1 MYKDQVTA
9 VSDEAAPLSDIDEQ
23 VMNLKRDCKIL
34 RDTID
39 HLEQRLRPVLREEME
54 GAEKDS
60 GTVDTYIV
68 PLADSLRDIDRSIQ
82 AMQIRINSMTYRL
95 GL

>member
-1 MYKDQVTA
+1 MYKDQVTG

-60 GTVDTYIV
+60 ELNTYIV

-82 AMQIRINSMTYRL
+82 ATQSRINSMTYRL

>member
-1 MYKDQVTA
+1 MYKDQATGI
-9 VSDEAAPLSDIDEQ
+9 SDDAAPLSDIDEQ

-60 GTVDTYIV
+60 ELNTYIV

-82 AMQIRINSMTYRL
+82 ATQSRINSMTCRL

>member
-1 MYKDQVTA
+1 MYKDQAT

-23 VMNLKRDCKIL
+23 VMNLRRDCKIL

-39 HLEQRLRPVLREEME
+39 HLEQRLRPVLREEMD

-60 GTVDTYIV
+60 ELNSYIV

-82 AMQIRINSMTYRL
+82 ATQSRINSMTYRL